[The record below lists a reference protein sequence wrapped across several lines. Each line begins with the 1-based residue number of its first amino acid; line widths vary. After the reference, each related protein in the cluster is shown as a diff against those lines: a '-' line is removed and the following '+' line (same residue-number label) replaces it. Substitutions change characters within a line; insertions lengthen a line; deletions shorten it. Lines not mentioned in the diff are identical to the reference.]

1 LALECEQAAAV
12 LTAVTTRLEEVSG
25 FLAESGMDARS
36 RFEDTLSVNDSVISQ
51 VLDLTA
57 AVNSATELGVLQT
70 LVNARL
76 ETVTKQ
82 VQAFRSREQ
91 NRQLEHT
98 GRAERMV
105 ARIADLERETQELN
119 SKLDREKHGAR
130 LDPLTRLGNRKS
142 FDERIARDLSRCSNL
157 PVTLLVWD
165 LDSFKNINDSYG
177 HRAGDRVLQ
186 SVATCF
192 VSGLRAEDFVAR
204 IGGEEFVMLMTGLPF
219 AKAQRIADELRGGV
233 ESLRFHFRGTP
244 VRVTASC
251 GFTDL
256 RPGDTPES
264 AFERADAALYR
275 AKHGGKN
282 ACVAAGA

>member
-1 LALECEQAAAV
+1 VRE
-12 LTAVTTRLEEVSG
+12 LTE
-25 FLAESGMDARS
+25 
-36 RFEDTLSVNDSVISQ
+36 
-51 VLDLTA
+51 
-57 AVNSATELGVLQT
+57 AVNSATELAVLQT

-76 ETVTKQ
+76 ETVTEQ
-82 VQAFRSREQ
+82 VQAFKSREE

-105 ARIADLERETQELN
+105 ARIADLERETQDLT
-119 SKLDREKHGAR
+119 SKLHSEKHGAR

-142 FDERIARDLSRCSNL
+142 FDERIALDLSRCAQPNL
-157 PVTLLVWD
+157 PVTMLLWD
-165 LDSFKNINDSYG
+165 LDNFKVVNDSYG

-192 VSGLRAEDFVAR
+192 LSGLRAEDFVAR

-219 AKAQRIADELRGGV
+219 AKSQQIADELRGGV

-244 VRVTASC
+244 VRVTVSC

-256 RPGDTPES
+256 RSGDTPDS
-264 AFERADAALYR
+264 AFDRADAALYR

-282 ACVAAGA
+282 ACIAA